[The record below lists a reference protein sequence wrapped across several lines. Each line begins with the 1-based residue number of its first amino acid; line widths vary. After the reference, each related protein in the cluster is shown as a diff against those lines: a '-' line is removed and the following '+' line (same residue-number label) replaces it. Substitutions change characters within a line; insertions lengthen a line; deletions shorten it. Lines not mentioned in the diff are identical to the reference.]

1 MTVNVATSRETAIAF
16 GPFVLNPTQRVLLR
30 GDRPVRL
37 GSRAREI
44 LICLVERAGT
54 VVSKNEL
61 IKRVWPE
68 TIVEEGT
75 LRVHIASLRKILGEG
90 RAQTRYVENVTG
102 HGYRF
107 VATVTRST
115 DTGSAQSDSPR
126 TDDHALPALLGP
138 LSIEQVPAV
147 CAPMTRRFGRQ
158 DVVATI
164 ADQLQHRRLM
174 TIVGPG
180 GMGKTTVAWA
190 TADFVRNSYPSGVC
204 FVDLGSVPSPRLI
217 FGRLAAAL
225 GLATVAA
232 DPVPYIMQFLQ
243 AHRMLIV
250 LDNCEHVIDAAALL
264 AEKLL
269 SGSAAVRI
277 LATSREPLR
286 VQDES
291 VLRLAPLELPPL
303 TAETTAAEALRYPAI
318 QLFAERAAAC
328 LHHFRL
334 ADCDVPTVVDICRK
348 LDGLPLAIE
357 LAAARVDVFGIR
369 GLAACLND
377 RLGFL
382 TRGHRTA
389 VPRHRTL
396 RATLDWSYE
405 LLPATEQTALRRLSV
420 FAGRFAATAAGAI
433 ICDSGSDATSVL
445 NILTD
450 LAAKSLITVH
460 AAGDQVSYQLLNTSR
475 AYAAEK
481 LQASAEVYEIK
492 QRHARLCC
500 SWGDAELEWEPASVD
515 ERDCDS
521 RRIDDVRAALNWCFS
536 REGDT
541 TLGVELTAKSA
552 HYWFQLSFLNEYRT
566 YLERALELL
575 PDAPVSEA
583 IELRIHAALGDALV
597 YTRGSGKGVTAAFR
611 RTLAIATRL
620 GTNSFRRR
628 ALWGLWVD
636 RIIGSDYQS
645 AAKLAMQF
653 QSISEASPDPAIRL
667 TCDRMLALSLH
678 LTGDHDAARYH
689 VDNMLQ
695 ALGQPLAAL
704 SDRASQ
710 FDHRVT
716 ARALLARILWIQG
729 YPDQAMRAAGDCLE
743 LAATTGHTLSHC
755 YALTQ
760 AAGVALWAGNMQA
773 AADWTAQLLE
783 CAARH
788 SLNYWQSWGQCL
800 QVAIRQRS
808 GDRIAHLRLTVLT
821 EDPLCSPLHLE
832 MLATMGEDLATEPV
846 FARAEDNRAGWSA
859 AELLRV
865 RAQRIAA
872 EYSGNFIPAQ
882 QLLQRSLAIARRQGA
897 LSWELR
903 TSVSLARLWQ
913 GHGRIAQAR
922 KLLRSAMAQFTEGFE
937 TRDFFKAKE
946 LLQQLQDQADDT
958 PARVTSTSSRQK
970 QLLGPGRNVPV
981 TRMDFILPLLVNAGG
996 VSST

>member
-1 MTVNVATSRETAIAF
+1 MTVNMATSRATAIAF
-16 GPFVLNPTQRVLLR
+16 GPFVLNPAQRVLLR
-30 GDRPVRL
+30 GDQPVRL

-44 LICLVERAGT
+44 LIFLVERAGT

-61 IKRVWPE
+61 IKRVWPQ

-107 VATVTRST
+107 VATVTWPAET
-115 DTGSAQSDSPR
+115 ESAQSESPGI
-126 TDDHALPALLGP
+126 DDTAHPALGP
-138 LSIEQVPAV
+138 VSIEQAPVS
-147 CAPMTRRFGRQ
+147 CAPMTRLFGRQ
-158 DVVATI
+158 DVVARI

-190 TADFVRNSYPSGVC
+190 AADFTRNAYPSGVC
-204 FVDLGSVPSPRLI
+204 FVDLGSVPSPRLV

-225 GLATVAA
+225 GLATVAS

-291 VLRLAPLELPPL
+291 VLRLAPLELPPE
-303 TAETTAAEALRYPAI
+303 TAESTAAEALRYPAI
-318 QLFAERAAAC
+318 QLFAERAAAS
-328 LHHFRL
+328 LHHFQL
-334 ADCDVPTVVDICRK
+334 ADRDVATVVDICRK

-405 LLPATEQTALRRLSV
+405 LLPDMEQSALRRLSV
-420 FAGRFAATAAGAI
+420 FAGRFDATAASAI
-433 ICDSGSDATSVL
+433 ISDSGADPTSVL

-450 LAAKSLITVH
+450 LAAKSLVTVH
-460 AAGDQVSYQLLNTSR
+460 AAGDQMSYQLLNTSR

-481 LQASAEVYEIK
+481 LQASTEVYKIR
-492 QRHARLCC
+492 QRHAKLCC
-500 SWGDAELEWEPASVD
+500 SWGDAEQEWEPSSVD
-515 ERDCDS
+515 EHDCDS

-536 REGDT
+536 REGDA

-575 PDAPVSEA
+575 PDNPVSEA

-636 RIIGSDYQS
+636 RIVGSDYHA

-653 QSISEASPDPAIRL
+653 QSISANCDDPAIRL
-667 TCDRMLALSLH
+667 TCDRMLALSMH
-678 LTGDHDAARYH
+678 LTGDHDAARFH

-695 ALGQPLAAL
+695 AVGQPIAVS

-710 FDHRVT
+710 FDHRVA

-729 YPDQAMRAAGDCLE
+729 YPEQALRAASDSLD

-760 AAGVALWAGNMQA
+760 AAGVALWAGNLQA
-773 AADWTAQLLE
+773 AADWTAELLE
-783 CAARH
+783 RAARH
-788 SLNYWQSWGQCL
+788 SLSYWQSWGQCL
-800 QVAIRQRS
+800 QVALHHRS
-808 GDRIAHLRLTVLT
+808 GDRIAHVRLTVLT
-821 EDPLCSPLHLE
+821 EDPMCSPLHLE
-832 MLATMGEDLATEPV
+832 LLATIGEELAVEAV

-865 RAQRIAA
+865 KAQQVAA
-872 EYSGNFIPAQ
+872 EYSGNFLPAQ
-882 QLLQRSLAIARRQGA
+882 RLLQRSRAIARRQGA

-903 TSVSLARLWQ
+903 TSISLARLWQ
-913 GHGRIAQAR
+913 GHGRISQAHR
-922 KLLRSAMAQFTEGFE
+922 LLRTTMAQFTEGFA
-937 TRDFFKAKE
+937 TRDFFAAKE
-946 LLQQLQDQADDT
+946 LLQQLQAQADDL
-958 PARVTSTSSRQK
+958 PARAISTSGRHN

-981 TRMDFILPLLVNAGG
+981 TRMDFILPLLANAGG

>member
-1 MTVNVATSRETAIAF
+1 MTANVATSRETAIAF

-61 IKRVWPE
+61 IKRVWPH
-68 TIVEEGT
+68 TVVEEGT

-90 RAQTRYVENVTG
+90 RTQTQTQYVENVTG

-107 VATVTRST
+107 VATVTRAAEPEHDGESV
-115 DTGSAQSDSPR
+115 R
-126 TDDHALPALLGP
+126 VLLGP
-138 LSIEQVPAV
+138 VSIEQTPAV
-147 CAPMTRRFGRQ
+147 CAPVTRLIGRK
-158 DVVATI
+158 DVVAMIT
-164 ADQLQHRRLM
+164 DQLQRRRLM
-174 TIVGPG
+174 TLVGPG

-190 TADFVRNSYPSGVC
+190 AAEFTRDSYPSGVC
-204 FVDLGSVPSPRLI
+204 FVDLGSVASPRLI

-225 GLATVAA
+225 GLATVAS
-232 DPVPYIMQFLQ
+232 DPLPYIMQFLQ
-243 AHRMLIV
+243 DRRMLIV

-269 SGSAAVRI
+269 AGSAVVRI

-286 VQDES
+286 VKDES
-291 VLRLAPLELPPL
+291 VLRLAPLELPPV
-303 TAETTAAEALRYPAI
+303 TAATTAAEALRYPAI

-328 LHHFRL
+328 LHHFAL

-369 GLAACLND
+369 GLSACLND

-405 LLPATEQTALRRLSV
+405 LLPAVEQSALRRLSV
-420 FAGRFAATAAGAI
+420 FAGHFDATAASAV
-433 ICDSGSDATSVL
+433 ICDTGTEPTSIL
-445 NILTD
+445 NTLTD

-481 LQASAEVYEIK
+481 LQGSVEVYEIK
-492 QRHARLCC
+492 QRHAKLCC

-515 ERDCDS
+515 GRDCDS

-536 REGDT
+536 RDGDA
-541 TLGVELTAKSA
+541 TLGIELTAKSA

-575 PDAPVSEA
+575 PDAPVPEA

-597 YTRGSGKGVTAAFR
+597 YTRGAVKGVSAAFR
-611 RTLAIATRL
+611 KTLAIATRL

-636 RIIGSDYQS
+636 RIIASDYQS

-653 QSISEASPDPAIRL
+653 QSISEDIEDPAIRL

-689 VDNMLQ
+689 VDNMLRL
-695 ALGQPLAAL
+695 LGQRRAT
-704 SDRASQ
+704 STDRASQ
-710 FDHRVT
+710 FDHRVV
-716 ARALLARILWIQG
+716 AHALLARILWIQG
-729 YPDQAMRAAGDCLE
+729 YPEQAMRAAGDSLE
-743 LAATTGHTLSHC
+743 LAESTGHTLSLC
-755 YALTQ
+755 YVLKQ
-760 AAGVALWAGNMQA
+760 IAAVALWVGNMQA
-773 AADWTAQLLE
+773 ASEWTARLME

-788 SLNYWQSWGQCL
+788 CLNYWQAWGQCL
-800 QVAIRQRS
+800 QVAIRHRS
-808 GDRIAHLRLTVLT
+808 GDPIAHVRLNLLAA
-821 EDPLCSPLHLE
+821 DPLCSPLHLE
-832 MLATMGEDLATEPV
+832 LLATMGEDLATEPV

-865 RAQRIAA
+865 KAQRIAA

-882 QLLQRSLAIARRQGA
+882 QLLQRSLRIARSQGA

-903 TSVSLARLWQ
+903 TSVSLACLWQ
-913 GHGRIAQAR
+913 SQGRIPQAC
-922 KLLRSAMAQFTEGFE
+922 KLLRTAMAQFTEGFE
-937 TRDFFKAKE
+937 TRDFFQARQLLEE
-946 LLQQLQDQADDT
+946 LQAQADEP
-958 PARVTSTSSRQK
+958 PARITGTSSRQK

-981 TRMDFILPLLVNAGG
+981 TRMDFMLPVLSNAGSG
-996 VSST
+996 SGA

>member
-1 MTVNVATSRETAIAF
+1 MTLNIASRETAIAF

-30 GDRPVRL
+30 ENRPVRL

-75 LRVHIASLRKILGEG
+75 LRVHIAALRKILGED
-90 RAQTRYVENVTG
+90 REQARYVENVTG

-107 VATVTRST
+107 VATVSRPGPGPS
-115 DTGSAQSDSPR
+115 
-126 TDDHALPALLGP
+126 LPAVLGP
-138 LSIEQVPAV
+138 VSCEPA
-147 CAPMTRRFGRQ
+147 APTCTTRLIGRK

-164 ADQLQHRRLM
+164 ADQLQKRRLM
-174 TIVGPG
+174 TLVGPG
-180 GMGKTTVAWA
+180 GMGKTTVACA
-190 TADFVRNSYPSGVC
+190 TAEFTRGAYPHGVC
-204 FVDLGSVPSPRLI
+204 FVDLGSIPSPRLI
-217 FGRLAAAL
+217 FGRVAAAL
-225 GLATVAA
+225 GLTTVAS
-232 DPVPYIMQFLQ
+232 DPLPHIMQFLQ

-269 SGSAAVRI
+269 SGATAVRI

-286 VQDES
+286 VKDES
-291 VLRLAPLELPPL
+291 VLRLEPLELPPL

-328 LHHFRL
+328 QHHFQL
-334 ADCDVPTVVDICRK
+334 ADADVPIAVDICRK

-382 TRGHRTA
+382 TRGPRTA
-389 VPRHRTL
+389 IPRHRTL

-405 LLPATEQTALRRLSV
+405 LLPEVEQNALCRLSV
-420 FAGRFAATAAGAI
+420 FAGRFDHASASAI
-433 ICDSGSDATSVL
+433 IADTHSDAASVL

-450 LAAKSLITVH
+450 LAAKSLVTVQ

-481 LQASAEVYEIK
+481 LAASTQAGDIR

-500 SWGDAELEWEPASVD
+500 TWGEAEQST
-515 ERDCDS
+515 RDS

-536 REGDT
+536 TDGDPA
-541 TLGVELTAKSA
+541 LGIELTAKSA

-566 YLERALELL
+566 YLERALEML
-575 PDAPVSEA
+575 PAAPVPEA

-597 YTRGSGKGVTAAFR
+597 YTRGSGKGVTAAFNR
-611 RTLAIATRL
+611 SLVLATRL
-620 GTNSFRRR
+620 GNNDFRRR

-636 RIIGSDYQS
+636 RIIASDYLS
-645 AAKLAMQF
+645 SAKLAMQF
-653 QSISEASPDPAIRL
+653 RSISDDSADPAVRL
-667 TCDRMLALSLH
+667 TCDRMLALALH
-678 LTGDHDAARYH
+678 LTGDHGTARRH
-689 VDNMLQ
+689 VDNQLR
-695 ALGQPLAAL
+695 AIGQPLAVL

-716 ARALLARILWIQG
+716 AHAVLGRILWIQG
-729 YPDQAMRAAGDCLE
+729 YAEQALREAREAVDVAE
-743 LAATTGHTLSHC
+743 STGHSLSLC

-760 AAGVALWAGNMQA
+760 AGGVALWAGNLQA
-773 AADWTAQLLE
+773 ATEWSARLQE

-788 SLNYWQSWGQCL
+788 ALNYWQCWAQCL
-800 QVAIRQRS
+800 QVGLRHRS
-808 GDRIAHLRLTVLT
+808 GDRITQARLSALLD
-821 EDPLCSPLHLE
+821 DPLCSPLHLE
-832 MLATMGEDLATEPV
+832 MLATVGEDLAIDVV
-846 FARAEDNRAGWSA
+846 FERAEDNRAGWSS

-865 RAQRIAA
+865 KAHKGGA
-872 EYSGNFIPAQ
+872 ERSGADALR
-882 QLLQRSLAIARRQGA
+882 LLQRSLVIARRQGA
-897 LSWELR
+897 LAWELR
-903 TSVSLARLWQ
+903 TSMSLASLWQ
-913 GHGRIAQAR
+913 SQGRVAHATKFLRTTMAR
-922 KLLRSAMAQFTEGFE
+922 FTEGFDS
-937 TRDFFKAKE
+937 RDFFKARE
-946 LLQQLQDQADDT
+946 LLQQLEAQSDGSLS
-958 PARVTSTSSRQK
+958 RVRPK
-970 QLLGPGRNVPV
+970 QLLGPGRIVAV
-981 TRMDFILPLLVNAGG
+981 TRLDFILPLTVNN
-996 VSST
+996 

>member
-1 MTVNVATSRETAIAF
+1 MTVNVAF

-61 IKRVWPE
+61 IRRVWPE
-68 TIVEEGT
+68 TVVEEGT
-75 LRVHIASLRKILGEG
+75 LRVHIASLRKILGED
-90 RAQTRYVENVTG
+90 RDRVRYVENVTG

-107 VATVTRST
+107 VATVTRPGNT
-115 DTGSAQSDSPR
+115 PSPPPP
-126 TDDHALPALLGP
+126 TEHANPTP
-138 LSIEQVPAV
+138 T
-147 CAPMTRRFGRQ
+147 TRLIGRK
-158 DVVATI
+158 DVVSTI
-164 ADQLQHRRLM
+164 ADQLRQRRLM

-180 GMGKTTVAWA
+180 GMGKTTVACA
-190 TADFVRNSYPSGVC
+190 TADFTRNAYPHGVC

-225 GLATVAA
+225 GLTTVAA
-232 DPVPYIMQFLQ
+232 DPLPYIMQFLQ
-243 AHRMLIV
+243 SHRMLIV

-269 SGSAAVRI
+269 SGSTAVRI

-286 VQDES
+286 VKDES
-291 VLRLAPLELPPL
+291 VLRLDPLELPPSS
-303 TAETTAAEALRYPAI
+303 AQTTAADALRYPAV

-328 LHHFRL
+328 LHDFQL
-334 ADCDVPTVVDICRK
+334 TDADIPTVIEICRK

-382 TRGHRTA
+382 TRGPRTA
-389 VPRHRTL
+389 IPRHRTL

-405 LLPATEQTALRRLSV
+405 LLPEVEQTALRRLSV
-420 FAGRFAATAAGAI
+420 FAGRFDDTSAAAI
-433 ICDSGSDATSVL
+433 ICDTGTDPTSVL

-450 LAAKSLITVH
+450 LAAKSLITVKTC
-460 AAGDQVSYQLLNTSR
+460 GDQVWYQLLNTSR

-481 LQASAEVYEIK
+481 LVAGTEAARIK

-500 SWGDAELEWEPASVD
+500 SWGEAENEWEPGSVD
-515 ERDCDS
+515 KRDCDS

-536 REGDT
+536 TAGDI

-566 YLERALELL
+566 YLERALEVL
-575 PDAPVSEA
+575 PAAPIPAA

-597 YTRGSGKGVTAAFR
+597 YTRGAGKAVTAAFNK
-611 RTLAIATRL
+611 TLAIATRL
-620 GTNSFRRR
+620 GTDSFRRR

-636 RIIGSDYQS
+636 RIVASDYQS
-645 AAKLAMQF
+645 SAKLARQF
-653 QSISEASPDPAIRL
+653 QSISADSQDPAIGL
-667 TCDRMLALSLH
+667 TCDRMLALALH

-689 VDNMLQ
+689 VDNQLR
-695 ALGQPLAAL
+695 AIGQPITAL

-716 ARALLARILWIQG
+716 AHAVLGRILWIQG
-729 YPDQAMRAAGDCLE
+729 CADQGLREATQSVE
-743 LAATTGHTLSHC
+743 LAESTGHTLSQC

-773 AADWTAQLLE
+773 ATQWTAMLQE
-783 CAARH
+783 SAARH
-788 SLNYWQSWGQCL
+788 SLNYWQSWAQCL
-800 QVAIRQRS
+800 QVGIRFRS
-808 GDRIAHLRLTVLT
+808 GDRLAPARLRALLD
-821 EDPLCSPLHLE
+821 DPLCSPLHLE
-832 MLATMGEDLATEPV
+832 MLATVGEELATDLV
-846 FARAEDNRAGWSA
+846 FARADDNRAGWST
-859 AELLRV
+859 AEILRV
-865 RAQRIAA
+865 RAHRLAA
-872 EYSGNFIPAQ
+872 ESPNNTARVQ
-882 QLLQRSLAIARRQGA
+882 HLLQRSLAISRRQGA
-897 LSWELR
+897 LAWELR
-903 TSVSLARLWQ
+903 ASMSLSCLWQSQGRISPAARL
-913 GHGRIAQAR
+913 
-922 KLLRSAMAQFTEGFE
+922 LRTAMAQFTEGHE
-937 TRDFFKAKE
+937 TRDLFKARA
-946 LLQQLQDQADDT
+946 LLAQIQDQSDT
-958 PARVTSTSSRQK
+958 DTAVRPLNHQK
-970 QLLGPGRNVPV
+970 QLVGPGRNVPV
-981 TRMDFILPLLVNAGG
+981 TRMDFIMPLRCN
-996 VSST
+996 

>member
-1 MTVNVATSRETAIAF
+1 MTVNTATSHETAIAF
-16 GPFVLNPTQRVLLR
+16 GPFVLDPTQRVLLR

-90 RAQTRYVENVTG
+90 RAQARYVENVTG

-107 VATVTRST
+107 VATVTRSVESS
-115 DTGSAQSDSPR
+115 GNGQGESPAS
-126 TDDHALPALLGP
+126 TAPAVLGPVSNEQLPALH
-138 LSIEQVPAV
+138 
-147 CAPMTRRFGRQ
+147 APVTRLVGRQ

-180 GMGKTTVAWA
+180 GIGKTTVAWA
-190 TADFVRNSYPSGVC
+190 TADFARSAYPSGVC
-204 FVDLGSVPSPRLI
+204 FVDLGSVPAPRLI

-225 GLATVAA
+225 GLNTVAS
-232 DPVPYIMQFLQ
+232 DPLPNIMQFLQ

-269 SGSAAVRI
+269 TGSAAVCI

-286 VQDES
+286 VKDES
-291 VLRLAPLELPPL
+291 VLRLAPLELPPP
-303 TAETTAAEALRYPAI
+303 AVETTAAEALRYPAI

-334 ADCDVPTVVDICRK
+334 DDADVPTIVDICRK

-389 VPRHRTL
+389 IPRHRTL

-405 LLPATEQTALRRLSV
+405 LLPAAEQTALRRLSV
-420 FAGRFAATAAGAI
+420 FAGRFDDASATAI
-433 ICDSGSDATSVL
+433 ICDSGCDPTSVL
-445 NILTD
+445 NTLTD

-481 LQASAEVYEIK
+481 LQASSEVYEIK
-492 QRHARLCC
+492 HRHARLCC
-500 SWGDAELEWEPASVD
+500 SWGDAELEWEPAPSD

-611 RTLAIATRL
+611 KTLAIATRL
-620 GTNSFRRR
+620 GTDSFRRR
-628 ALWGLWVD
+628 ALWGLWID
-636 RIIGSDYQS
+636 RIVGSDYQA

-653 QSISEASPDPAIRL
+653 QSISETCEDPAIRL

-678 LTGDHDAARYH
+678 LTGDHESARVH
-689 VDNMLQ
+689 VENMLRV
-695 ALGQPLAAL
+695 LGQPIAAL

-710 FDHRVT
+710 FDHRV
-716 ARALLARILWIQG
+716 AGHSLLARILWMQG
-729 YPDQAMRAAGDCLE
+729 FAEQAMRAAADSVE
-743 LAATTGHTLSHC
+743 LAESTGHTLSHC

-760 AAGVALWAGNMQA
+760 AAAVALWVGNMQA
-773 AADWTAQLLE
+773 ATDWTARLQE
-783 CAARH
+783 HSARH
-788 SLNYWQSWGQCL
+788 SLSYWQSWAQCL
-800 QVAIRQRS
+800 QVAIRHRS
-808 GDRIAHLRLTVLT
+808 GDRIAHVRLTVMAA
-821 EDPLCSPLHLE
+821 DPLCSPLHLE
-832 MLATMGEDLATEPV
+832 TLATMGEDLATGPV

-859 AELLRV
+859 AELLRIA
-865 RAQRIAA
+865 AQRMAA
-872 EYSGNFIPAQ
+872 EYSGNFVPAQ

-903 TSVSLARLWQ
+903 TSMSLARLWQ
-913 GHGRIAQAR
+913 GQGRMTQAR
-922 KLLRSAMAQFTEGFE
+922 KLLRTAMAQFTEGFE
-937 TRDFFKAKE
+937 TRDFFEAKE
-946 LLQQLQDQADDT
+946 LLEELQEQSDA
-958 PARVTSTSSRQK
+958 PSALVTSTLSRHK
-970 QLLGPGRNVPV
+970 QLMGPGRTVPV
-981 TRMDFILPLLVNAGG
+981 TRMDFILPLMANAGG